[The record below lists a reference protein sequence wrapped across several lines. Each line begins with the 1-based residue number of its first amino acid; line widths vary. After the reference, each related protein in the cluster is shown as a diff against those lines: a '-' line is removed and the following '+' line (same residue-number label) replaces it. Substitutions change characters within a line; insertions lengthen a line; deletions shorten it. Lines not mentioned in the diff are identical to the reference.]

1 MQVSFHLRQDKVKK
15 SGAMPIRMLISAN
28 GFKYFKVVSGI
39 DCKKPHWD
47 ERNQR
52 IKNSRKSE
60 PYNYSLEYNKIL
72 DDTENDA
79 KKLFRYMLL
88 NNIMPSKNF
97 IAERLDN
104 GPSTIDLSHEFLPAF
119 DEFIEKG
126 KNIKAKGTLKK
137 YKSVLNFYKSFSEDT
152 DYQLRFDTI
161 TIDFFEKF
169 RDYCFEEKNTLN
181 NYFAKL
187 ISILKT
193 FMNWAYERGYHSN
206 LAFKKFK
213 ASGQETEVIYLTMD
227 ELMALYNH
235 RFHNTRLTQVRDVY
249 CFGCFTGLRYSD
261 ISQLRTSNVFD
272 EHIMLNIKKTKTV
285 AHKVPLNN
293 FAKAILDKYK
303 DTIYEP
309 LPIISDVKFNKHIKE
324 CCRFA
329 KIITPTSITRW
340 IGQKRIDITEPKWKL
355 ITSHTARKTFVT
367 NSLVLGMKEM
377 VVRNI
382 TGHKQE
388 ATFRR
393 YVKIAEDLKKREMD
407 NAWNNITRV

>member
-1 MQVSFHLRQDKVKK
+1 
-15 SGAMPIRMLISAN
+15 MPIRMLISVN

-39 DCKKPHWD
+39 DCRKSHWD

-52 IKNSRKSE
+52 IKSPRKSE

-72 DDTENDA
+72 DETENDA

-88 NNIMPSKNF
+88 NDIAPSKKY

-104 GPSTIDLSHEFLPAF
+104 GQSTINLSHEFLPAF

-126 KNIKAKGTLKK
+126 KNVKAKSTLKK
-137 YKSVLNFYKSFSEDT
+137 YKSVLSFYKGFSEDT
-152 DYQLRFDTI
+152 GYTLRFDTI

-193 FMNWAYERGYHSN
+193 FMNWSYERGYHSN

-213 ASGQETEVIYLTMD
+213 APGQETEVIYLTMD
-227 ELMALYNH
+227 ELIALYNH
-235 RFHNTRLTQVRDVY
+235 NFHNIRLGQVRDVY

-261 ISQLRTSNVFD
+261 ISQLRASNVFD
-272 EHIMLNIKKTKTV
+272 DHIMLNIKKTKTV

-293 FAKAILDKYK
+293 FAKARIGLNGILTLLYK
-303 DTIYEP
+303 Q
-309 LPIISDVKFNKHIKE
+309 LFN
-324 CCRFA
+324 
-329 KIITPTSITRW
+329 S
-340 IGQKRIDITEPKWKL
+340 G
-355 ITSHTARKTFVT
+355 
-367 NSLVLGMKEM
+367 N
-377 VVRNI
+377 
-382 TGHKQE
+382 
-388 ATFRR
+388 
-393 YVKIAEDLKKREMD
+393 
-407 NAWNNITRV
+407 